1 MIQHLGLL
9 MEASVCFKVLC
20 GSVQHRPENL
30 PLWQLRD
37 SFHWD
42 WRKRS
47 CWTELRGMMLGC
59 SQEEMTTRF
68 SSQLWTRLFSD
79 NTSHLTGS
87 FNAITSRFLWCL
99 AGLDRQKLGRR
110 FSWFHLTWCRFH
122 PFVHVE
128 GRDIIFVCLNS
139 AGHRLFFLFYWH
151 AAFKK
156 TQSNRPITRADIYH
170 FSIVIFFPL
179 FCPIAYNIYILY

>member
-30 PLWQLRD
+30 PLWQRRD
-37 SFHWD
+37 SFHRD

-47 CWTELRGMMLGC
+47 CWTEMLGC
-59 SQEEMTTRF
+59 GQEEMTTRF
-68 SSQLWTRLFSD
+68 SGQLWTLLFSD

-87 FNAITSRFLWCL
+87 FNAITSRFLWCW
-99 AGLDRQKLGRR
+99 LDWIAKN
-110 FSWFHLTWCRFH
+110 W
-122 PFVHVE
+122 VE
-128 GRDIIFVCLNS
+128 GFPDFTWHGVAFTS
-139 AGHRLFFLFYWH
+139 LFTLMAETSSLCVWTLLVTGFLFYWH

-156 TQSNRPITRADIYH
+156 TQSNRPITRTDCCHI
-170 FSIVIFFPL
+170 FSL
-179 FCPIAYNIYILY
+179 FCPIAYNIYILN